1 MQALDQRGGMSV
13 ALLWTCDSAFPH
25 LNQRCDLGLLC
36 VSIAKCNMLHKKKKG
51 CQSGTCDEN
60 GESDKGEAESRVLL
74 LRSEYTLSFHKR
86 AKC

>member
-13 ALLWTCDSAFPH
+13 ALLWTCDSAFSH

-36 VSIAKCNMLHKKKKG
+36 VSIAKCNMLHKKKKKC
-51 CQSGTCDEN
+51 CQSGTCDDEN

-74 LRSEYTLSFHKR
+74 LRS
-86 AKC
+86 